1 MITPSDLSAIAG
13 AVAYSASVITHLGI
27 ITINKK
33 KVSNVSI
40 LDDLKNV
47 VSKLENADSDVV
59 DKATALSSNPA
70 TSGIVSALTDAV
82 KTDLPSAVYDTLAD
96 LVSAIK
102 DLAKPAAPVTPAAPA
117 APAAAPEGPA
127 ATVPAAPAAPTSA
140 APAAEKAPEAPTG
153 QASAAHLMGLPQ

>member
-70 TSGIVSALTDAV
+70 TSGIVSALTDAA

-102 DLAKPAAPVTPAAPA
+102 DLAKPAAQATPAAPA

-127 ATVPAAPAAPTSA
+127 ATVPVTPA
-140 APAAEKAPEAPTG
+140 APAAEKTPEAPAG